1 MLMYYIN
8 LEKLLNNPSY
18 DLEIMLSDATK
29 ALVNAV
35 LRLLSRDGQGNIKA
49 SRVLQLRKKAEDSGD
64 ERFLDEIRHLDM
76 WNRNVEFIEE
86 EMAWDRPA
94 VFVEILPIRWR
105 CVAPGREYRCEPE
118 VALHIVT
125 DWIEAS
131 GGEPGCGGMFDLP
144 ERIHEELC
152 GLSGRDFHSLDLRES
167 RTNHD
172 HGEILEMIE
181 VYGCYGSRIFG

>member
-1 MLMYYIN
+1 MYYIN

-76 WNRNVEFIEE
+76 WNRNVEFIQD

-105 CVAPGREYRCEPE
+105 FVSPGSEYICEP
-118 VALHIVT
+118 
-125 DWIEAS
+125 
-131 GGEPGCGGMFDLP
+131 
-144 ERIHEELC
+144 
-152 GLSGRDFHSLDLRES
+152 
-167 RTNHD
+167 
-172 HGEILEMIE
+172 
-181 VYGCYGSRIFG
+181 

>member
-1 MLMYYIN
+1 MYYIN

-76 WNRNVEFIEE
+76 WNRNVEFIQD

-105 CVAPGREYRCEPE
+105 FVSPGSEYRCEPE

-125 DWIEAS
+125 DWVEANS
-131 GGEPGCGGMFDLP
+131 GEPGCGRMFDLP
-144 ERIHEELC
+144 
-152 GLSGRDFHSLDLRES
+152 
-167 RTNHD
+167 
-172 HGEILEMIE
+172 
-181 VYGCYGSRIFG
+181 